1 MSTKA
6 RLQKRLMDRQVEN
19 PPPAAQPVSE
29 QDLLLRIASSNAQNL
44 LLEEELQRTRKVFS
58 YNSPI

>member
-1 MSTKA
+1 
-6 RLQKRLMDRQVEN
+6 MDRQVEN

-29 QDLLLRIASSNAQNL
+29 QDLLLRIAYLEQQIASSNAQNL

-58 YNSPI
+58 YISPI